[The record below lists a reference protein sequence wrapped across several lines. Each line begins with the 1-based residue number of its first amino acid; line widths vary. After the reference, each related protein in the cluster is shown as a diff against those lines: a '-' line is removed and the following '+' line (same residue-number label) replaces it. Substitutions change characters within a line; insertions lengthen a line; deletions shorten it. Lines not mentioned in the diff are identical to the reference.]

1 MVIWF
6 GFPPW
11 NDGSGNDGHL
21 AGNFRNADIC
31 GHFRMPGFSGCGS
44 TPRTQGSHKGCP
56 YGITRL
62 CVLVVDMLD
71 ASDGRLK
78 GHGAGSGE
86 TVCCT
91 GNMVGRCFTTWQVA
105 GVSLSEL

>member
-1 MVIWF
+1 MVICRSGVWIPACA
-6 GFPPW
+6 GMTV
-11 NDGSGNDGHL
+11 GSGKDGLAGKFQKRGHL
-21 AGNFRNADIC
+21 RTFQDIQAWEYTGQPQGLPLRDNAALRVTVDI
-31 GHFRMPGFSGCGS
+31 
-44 TPRTQGSHKGCP
+44 
-56 YGITRL
+56 
-62 CVLVVDMLD
+62 LD

-91 GNMVGRCFTTWQVA
+91 GNMVGRCFTTWQGA